1 MTEYFSGL
9 NYLAVVISGI
19 VFFFIGFIWYSFLFG
34 KAWVAEL
41 SKRGMTFDEKP
52 SKGDMA
58 KKMVTSLISN
68 IIIALALAVM
78 VKYLNLTTLRGAFHL
93 ALLAGVGL
101 TGAVMMINYNWQ
113 GHSFKLFLIDW
124 AHQFVG
130 IFISCIILVNWRT
143 DL

>member
-1 MTEYFSGL
+1 MAEYFSGL

-19 VFFFIGFIWYSFLFG
+19 VFFFIGFIWYSLLFG

-41 SKRGMTFDEKP
+41 GKRGMTFDEKP

-58 KKMVTSLISN
+58 KKMLTSLITN
-68 IIIALALAVM
+68 IVIALALAIL
-78 VKYLNLTTLRGAFHL
+78 VKYLNLTTMRGAFNL
-93 ALLAGVGL
+93 ALLTGVGL

-113 GHSFKLFLIDW
+113 GQSFKLFLIDW

-130 IFISCIILVNWRT
+130 IFASCIILVNWRT